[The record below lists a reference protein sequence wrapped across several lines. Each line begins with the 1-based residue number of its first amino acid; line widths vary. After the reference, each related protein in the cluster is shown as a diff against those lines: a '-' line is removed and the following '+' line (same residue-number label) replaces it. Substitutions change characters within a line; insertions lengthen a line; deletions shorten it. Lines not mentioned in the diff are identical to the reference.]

1 MALDQDILNGFR
13 EESTELL
20 EELDDLLSKLDQPS
34 KDFPAQTLSDFSQ
47 RIDRIMGGA
56 QTLVMMDETHLGLA
70 RIGGIAAL
78 CKKIGYKAAELKDSR
93 LIPIFSGFLADTVEV
108 LNDLVQAVD
117 DEDKSAQLAKAFASI
132 VESRLHWL
140 SEKISERK
148 PDQATSTN
156 LEIDE
161 LLKALG

>member
-1 MALDQDILNGFR
+1 MALDKEILDGFR

-20 EELDDLLSKLDQPS
+20 EELEDLLSKLDQPS
-34 KDFPAQTLSDFSQ
+34 KEFPSQTLSDFSQ

-56 QTLVMMDETHLGLA
+56 QTMLMMDEGHMGLM
-70 RIGGIAAL
+70 RIGGIASL
-78 CKKIGYKAAELKDSR
+78 CKKLGYKAAELKDTR

-108 LNDLVQAVD
+108 LDGLVQAID
-117 DEDKSAQLAKAFASI
+117 DEDESERLAKAFASI

-140 SEKISERK
+140 SEKINERK

-161 LLKALG
+161 LLKSLG